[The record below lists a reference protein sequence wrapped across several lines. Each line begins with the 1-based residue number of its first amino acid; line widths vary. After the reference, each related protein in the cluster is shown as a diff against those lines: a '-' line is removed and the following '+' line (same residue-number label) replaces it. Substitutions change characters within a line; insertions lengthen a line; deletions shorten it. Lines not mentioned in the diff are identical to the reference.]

1 MSHAGLVSAITP
13 ATFVNRNCTKYR
25 DKLFSHNGEKW
36 KMGDS
41 KTPSE
46 FRQGLTVDSADTLTP
61 ITTPHGVTAPK
72 T

>member
-13 ATFVNRNCTKYR
+13 PTFVNRNGTKYR
-25 DKLFSHNGEKW
+25 DKLLSHNGEKW

-41 KTPSE
+41 ETPSE
-46 FRQGLTVDSADTLTP
+46 YKQGLAVNSTDMLVP
-61 ITTPHGVTAPK
+61 ITIPHGVTAPK